1 MDILENLMQ
10 NPYHLIH
17 LNIILAAPRL
27 GRVIPRRSLVGV
39 KGVKTP
45 ILVFFISLLLIGF
58 LKEPFKKR

>member
-27 GRVIPRRSLVGV
+27 GRVDSKANLVGV

-45 ILVFFISLLLIGF
+45 ILDF
-58 LKEPFKKR
+58 LHLSF